1 MNTACISDFIRAHR
15 NVSITIK
22 INLVSLRR
30 RSGTQKRS
38 FFFLYTH
45 SNLYTESQR
54 KKINKL
60 ISKFKNDKAF
70 DRAEIGHFSSDI

>member
-22 INLVSLRR
+22 INLVSLRG

-38 FFFLYTH
+38 FFFLYAH
-45 SNLYTESQR
+45 SNLYTGSQR
-54 KKINKL
+54 KKKIIN
-60 ISKFKNDKAF
+60 KFKNNKAF
-70 DRAEIGHFSSDI
+70 GGTEIGHFSSDV